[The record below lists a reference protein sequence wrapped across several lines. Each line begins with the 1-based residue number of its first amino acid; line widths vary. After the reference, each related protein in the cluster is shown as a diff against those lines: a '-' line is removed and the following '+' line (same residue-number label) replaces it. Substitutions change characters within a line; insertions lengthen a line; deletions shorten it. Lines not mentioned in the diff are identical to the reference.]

1 MTEQDNESTG
11 HSLSHQRR
19 LGLLKGYVPGD
30 EEGSFN
36 VVSQNT
42 ENANDA
48 STHRHEVKLTSD
60 NSGKRGGT
68 NLGHS
73 HGPDGDAMRNRSSRS
88 FLQSSTGLQIIG
100 MSLPGIAYRSS
111 AMSFLQS
118 KTGLVIIGMSLLGIA
133 SYIVQCFRAFRLK
146 STSMP
151 DQDNEIFRSKSNSSF
166 THLKWTEKLESS
178 HTSSQKTFDFG
189 SILSPIGSSI
199 SPFGSAASCSKIHI
213 DGESYR
219 ITRSIIS
226 FKEIL
231 SLIPRVQMTTGLDTR

>member
-11 HSLSHQRR
+11 LSSSHQRR
-19 LGLLKGYVPGD
+19 LGLLEGYVPGD

-48 STHRHEVKLTSD
+48 STHRHEVSATSD
-60 NSGKRGGT
+60 NSGRRGGT
-68 NLGHS
+68 SLGHS
-73 HGPDGDAMRNRSSRS
+73 HGPDGDAMRNRSLQS

-118 KTGLVIIGMSLLGIA
+118 KAGLIIMGMSLLGIA
-133 SYIVQCFRAFRLK
+133 SYIVQSFRAFRLK

-151 DQDNEIFRSKSNSSF
+151 DQDNNEIFRSKSHSSF
-166 THLKWTEKLESS
+166 THLKWTEELESS
-178 HTSSQKTFDFG
+178 RASSQTTFDFG

-199 SPFGSAASCSKIHI
+199 SPFGSAASSKIHI

-231 SLIPRVQMTTGLDTR
+231 SLIPRIQMTTGLDTR